1 MKEQKIDWFGK
12 SRIEIEIAT
21 SEMKHDSERIYHCM
35 IKYPS
40 QMNSTRFKILNV
52 LRSASGPT
60 SCSKWKKIGKK
71 IEKKWKNI
79 GKNRCSNT

>member
-1 MKEQKIDWFGK
+1 MKEEKIDWFGK

-71 IEKKWKNI
+71 NRKKMEKYRKK
-79 GKNRCSNT
+79 